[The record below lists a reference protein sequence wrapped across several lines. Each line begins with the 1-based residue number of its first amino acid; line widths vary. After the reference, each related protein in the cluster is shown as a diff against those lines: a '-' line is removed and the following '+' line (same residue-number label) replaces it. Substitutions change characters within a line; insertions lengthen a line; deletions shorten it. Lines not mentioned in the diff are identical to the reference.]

1 MQSTLTVRYPASLII
16 HEIKSLFV
24 DQKGI
29 SKRFVDYFHS
39 LDETVGHKAIGHDQ
53 TVSSK
58 LQEQYQHAA
67 DKARAFD
74 EQRGITKSAHDVSF
88 SPFTK
93 YTILISNS
101 LSYLSITRKLSLLPS
116 VRGSRISTQIL
127 PSRSRISMRKRGVF
141 RIRTR
146 LSGLVHP
153 HHHPPLRNQTTQL
166 NRSPRPRKSSSN
178 VINVRFRMFSIQHK
192 PGK

>member
-88 SPFTK
+88 VLFRLP
-93 YTILISNS
+93 NMR
-101 LSYLSITRKLSLLPS
+101 YLSLIL
-116 VRGSRISTQIL
+116 SRISVL
-127 PSRSRISMRKRGVF
+127 LESDLFSLRSEGQGF
-141 RIRTR
+141 
-146 LSGLVHP
+146 L
-153 HHHPPLRNQTTQL
+153 
-166 NRSPRPRKSSSN
+166 
-178 VINVRFRMFSIQHK
+178 HK
-192 PGK
+192 HFQADHGYP